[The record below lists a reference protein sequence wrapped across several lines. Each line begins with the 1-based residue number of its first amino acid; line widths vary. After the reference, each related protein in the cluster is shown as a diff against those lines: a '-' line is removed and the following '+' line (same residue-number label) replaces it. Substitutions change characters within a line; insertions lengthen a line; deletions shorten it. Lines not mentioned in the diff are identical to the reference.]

1 MLRLKMENLNLND
14 NMNTIT
20 PSKWKLIEEI
30 GWYWKAKEETPNDE
44 VAKYLMENY
53 STNDIVELKNFVV
66 RNRLKLQGFILGYC
80 KSSPKEFRD
89 RIRLSDD
96 GLWDFSSHIVGL
108 GEVMYNYVIDHPDC
122 IVELQKD
129 YVENFEY
136 GFDKAIY
143 EIENSK
149 YD

>member
-1 MLRLKMENLNLND
+1 MLLLKMKNLNLNK
-14 NMNTIT
+14 NTNEIT
-20 PSKWKLIEEI
+20 PNKWKLIEEI
-30 GWYWKAKEETPNDE
+30 GWYWKAKEENPNDE
-44 VAKYLMENY
+44 VAEYLIKNY

-80 KSSPKEFRD
+80 KSSPRELRD
-89 RIRLSDD
+89 KIRLSDD

-108 GEVMYNYVIDHPDC
+108 GEVMYNYVIDHPEC

>member
-1 MLRLKMENLNLND
+1 MLLLKMKNLNLNK
-14 NMNTIT
+14 NTNEIT
-20 PSKWKLIEEI
+20 PNKWKLIEEI
-30 GWYWKAKEETPNDE
+30 GWYWKAKEENPNDE

-66 RNRLKLQGFILGYC
+66 RHRLKLQGFILGYC

-129 YVENFEY
+129 YAENFEY

>member
-1 MLRLKMENLNLND
+1 MLLLKMENLNLSK
-14 NMNTIT
+14 NTNAIT
-20 PSKWKLIEEI
+20 PNKWKLIEEI
-30 GWYWKAKEETPNDE
+30 GWYWKAKKENHNDE

-66 RNRLKLQGFILGYC
+66 RNRLKLQRFISSYC
-80 KSSPKEFRD
+80 KSSPIEFND
-89 RIRLSDD
+89 KIQLSDD
-96 GLWDFSSHIVGL
+96 DLWDFSSHIVGL
-108 GEVMYNYVIDHPDC
+108 GEVMYNYVIDHPNC
-122 IVELQKD
+122 IIELQKD

>member
-1 MLRLKMENLNLND
+1 MLRLKMENLNLNK
-14 NMNTIT
+14 NTNTIT
-20 PSKWKLIEEI
+20 PRKWQLIEEI
-30 GWYWKAKEETPNDE
+30 GWYWKAKEETPNDK

-89 RIRLSDD
+89 RIHLSDD

-108 GEVMYNYVIDHPDC
+108 GEVMYNYVIDHPEC

>member
-1 MLRLKMENLNLND
+1 MLQWKMKNLNLNE
-14 NMNTIT
+14 NTNTIT

-53 STNDIVELKNFVV
+53 STNNIVELKNFVV

-108 GEVMYNYVIDHPDC
+108 GEVMYNYVIDHPEC

>member
-1 MLRLKMENLNLND
+1 MLQLKMENLNLN
-14 NMNTIT
+14 NNTNTIT

-66 RNRLKLQGFILGYC
+66 RHRLKLQGFILGYC

-122 IVELQKD
+122 IIELQKD